1 MASVVDVDVV
11 GIVDVVVGR
20 VVVDDMTG
28 SVVGMTGGGMFTST
42 DASSCPLPRPLRL
55 QLSYFGFLL
64 LPPLTKKLM
73 M

>member
-42 DASSCPLPRPLRL
+42 DASSWPLPRPRPL
-55 QLSYFGFLL
+55 QLSYLGFLL